1 MQKTYSLRE
10 KNWDIFDRWILWVL
24 CSPVRMFW
32 PISLDVH
39 KYWNTSWWI
48 LCSPV
53 RISARRATAT
63 ITSRLPLTVMVGSF
77 HQRYLFFFRSD
88 LCAFIWMY
96 FFYWTPT
103 SSTFIDGV
111 IQISYLMWINTKR
124 GFLALNLTSIW
135 SWLRYSISKTYLL
148 LFIVHCIY
156 CTLHTAMH
164 SPLCVIK
171 LN

>member
-1 MQKTYSLRE
+1 MVWSEDKRSRNLWLVILVICFAKNLFSAREIFKT
-10 KNWDIFDRWILWVL
+10 F
-24 CSPVRMFW
+24 CGFF
-32 PISLDVH
+32 
-39 KYWNTSWWI
+39 
-48 LCSPV
+48 CSPV

-77 HQRYLFFFRSD
+77 HQWYLFFFRSD